1 MVLLIFFAV
10 ALVDF
15 PDSRQFRLRGLRG
28 LVQPAPEERE
38 W

>member
-1 MVLLIFFAV
+1 MMQLIFLAV
-10 ALVDF
+10 ALTDF
-15 PDSRQFRLRGLRG
+15 PDSRQFRLLGLRG